1 MTNIF
6 ISYNPKV
13 QAEQSLA
20 LRMQTLGALYGLSVS
35 LPDRV
40 GTIGLKETTKQR
52 IHRASL
58 FIVFATRNLT
68 RDVVREINYANE
80 LAKTIIVVYDKDVKN
95 NLNIEGVHEIEY
107 SQKTDSPEKI
117 ITEINKIIN
126 KSKPK
131 ATKKKSKDDDDDAVG
146 AFLLIGLGLLLLG
159 ALTSKSK

>member
-6 ISYNPKV
+6 ISYNPRV

-20 LRMQTLGALYGLSVS
+20 LRMQTLGALYGLAVS

-52 IHRASL
+52 INRATL
-58 FIVFATRNLT
+58 FIVFATRNITL
-68 RDVVREINYANE
+68 DVKREITYANQ
-80 LAKTIIVVYDKDVKN
+80 LKKTIIVVYDKDVKN
-95 NLNIEGVHEIEY
+95 NLKIPGVHEIEY

-117 ITEINKIIN
+117 IKKINEIIGNS
-126 KSKPK
+126 KSKAPR
-131 ATKKKSKDDDDDAVG
+131 KKRKDDDDDAVG

-159 ALTSKSK
+159 AFTSKDK